1 MDGRLRS
8 LRATE
13 LAMARELRWWLAAVL
28 LACGAVAVAYLPPR
42 GAARGVGLRDEPFR
56 QTTAR
61 LRAQALAAQWR
72 TASLALRLPE
82 YRKRLQP
89 ELLRRRERDE
99 PGPALLVEAPDSV
112 AAFARQRLRATL
124 DTVSGQLGLGVTK
137 VSVGLVVDLWRYV
150 SANAGETPSQDF
162 ESPGYLFPDSSD
174 RTTCVALIP
183 AWRWTGTLAVQ
194 PQVRHQRVEDML
206 RTALG
211 PCAFYA
217 AYGTPGRGVRHWLA
231 KRGYDLA
238 RVPLWDRERPERPQD
253 SFVMYQDGT
262 RWWWGSVYRFPVTAM
277 GCPAGC
283 ALSCRAADGG
293 DRKAIDAPPPPACP
307 VLVHHEGVLGSLWPL
322 AVPEGDAGQVVAP
335 LCQPVP
341 YAPAW
346 CPVGG
351 VEGAGPEGG
360 PEHVFDSLV
369 SHLWLDR
376 ERPRPTPGRYQRH
389 ACRPIARIGKQVAG
403 RLKVLARRF
412 AGIGG
417 NVEPQIDYQT
427 YRDLGHAEPQLARDR
442 IQGGSQSLAGERRD
456 GIGCLDEQRGT
467 RLVSLTPPQ

>member
-217 AYGTPGRGVRHWLA
+217 AYGTPGKGVRHWLA

-262 RWWWGSVYRFPVTAM
+262 RWWWGSVYRFPVTAI
-277 GCPAGC
+277 GCLAGR
-283 ALSCRAADGG
+283 ALSCRAAVLSGAEEASDDSLPRFLESDPRGWWRRQRLLYSDRYLADVVREVGHDRFLRFWNSTDPVDTALATALKMPVGEWTERWQRRFVPRLPLGPAAPLSATVIGLLLGG
-293 DRKAIDAPPPPACP
+293 A
-307 VLVHHEGVLGSLWPL
+307 
-322 AVPEGDAGQVVAP
+322 AVAVVA
-335 LCQPVP
+335 
-341 YAPAW
+341 
-346 CPVGG
+346 VG
-351 VEGAGPEGG
+351 
-360 PEHVFDSLV
+360 
-369 SHLWLDR
+369 
-376 ERPRPTPGRYQRH
+376 
-389 ACRPIARIGKQVAG
+389 
-403 RLKVLARRF
+403 ARRR
-412 AGIGG
+412 
-417 NVEPQIDYQT
+417 Q
-427 YRDLGHAEPQLARDR
+427 
-442 IQGGSQSLAGERRD
+442 
-456 GIGCLDEQRGT
+456 
-467 RLVSLTPPQ
+467 VS

>member
-1 MDGRLRS
+1 
-8 LRATE
+8 
-13 LAMARELRWWLAAVL
+13 MARELRWWLAAVL

-217 AYGTPGRGVRHWLA
+217 AYGTPGKGVRHWLA

-262 RWWWGSVYRFPVTAM
+262 RWWWGSVYRFPVTAI
-277 GCPAGC
+277 GCLAGR
-283 ALSCRAADGG
+283 ALSCRAAVLSGAEEASDDSLPRFLESDPRGWWRRQRLLYSDRYLADVVREVGHDRFLRFWNSTDPVDTALATALKMPVGEWTERWQRRFVPRLPLGPAAPFSATVIGLLLGG
-293 DRKAIDAPPPPACP
+293 A
-307 VLVHHEGVLGSLWPL
+307 
-322 AVPEGDAGQVVAP
+322 AVAVVA
-335 LCQPVP
+335 
-341 YAPAW
+341 
-346 CPVGG
+346 VG
-351 VEGAGPEGG
+351 
-360 PEHVFDSLV
+360 
-369 SHLWLDR
+369 
-376 ERPRPTPGRYQRH
+376 
-389 ACRPIARIGKQVAG
+389 
-403 RLKVLARRF
+403 ARRR
-412 AGIGG
+412 
-417 NVEPQIDYQT
+417 Q
-427 YRDLGHAEPQLARDR
+427 
-442 IQGGSQSLAGERRD
+442 
-456 GIGCLDEQRGT
+456 
-467 RLVSLTPPQ
+467 VS

>member
-217 AYGTPGRGVRHWLA
+217 AYGTPGKGVRHWLA

-262 RWWWGSVYRFPVTAM
+262 RWWWGSVYRFPVTAI
-277 GCPAGC
+277 GCLAGR
-283 ALSCRAADGG
+283 ALSCRAAVLSGAEEASDDSLPRFLESDPRGWWRGQRLLYSDRYLADVVREVGHDRFLRFWNSTDPVDTALATALKMPVGEWTERWQRRFVPRLPLGPAAPLSATVIGLLLGG
-293 DRKAIDAPPPPACP
+293 A
-307 VLVHHEGVLGSLWPL
+307 
-322 AVPEGDAGQVVAP
+322 AVAVVA
-335 LCQPVP
+335 
-341 YAPAW
+341 
-346 CPVGG
+346 VG
-351 VEGAGPEGG
+351 
-360 PEHVFDSLV
+360 
-369 SHLWLDR
+369 
-376 ERPRPTPGRYQRH
+376 
-389 ACRPIARIGKQVAG
+389 
-403 RLKVLARRF
+403 ARRR
-412 AGIGG
+412 
-417 NVEPQIDYQT
+417 Q
-427 YRDLGHAEPQLARDR
+427 
-442 IQGGSQSLAGERRD
+442 
-456 GIGCLDEQRGT
+456 
-467 RLVSLTPPQ
+467 VS

>member
-1 MDGRLRS
+1 
-8 LRATE
+8 
-13 LAMARELRWWLAAVL
+13 MARELRWWLAAVL

-262 RWWWGSVYRFPVTAM
+262 RWWWGSVYRFPVTAI
-277 GCPAGC
+277 GCLAGR
-283 ALSCRAADGG
+283 ALSCRAAVLSGAEEASDDSLPRFLESDPRGWWRRQRLLYSDRYLADVVREVGHDRFLRFWNSTDPVDTALATALKMPVGEWTERWQRRFVPRLPLGPAAPFSATVIGLLLGG
-293 DRKAIDAPPPPACP
+293 A
-307 VLVHHEGVLGSLWPL
+307 
-322 AVPEGDAGQVVAP
+322 AVAVVA
-335 LCQPVP
+335 
-341 YAPAW
+341 
-346 CPVGG
+346 VG
-351 VEGAGPEGG
+351 
-360 PEHVFDSLV
+360 
-369 SHLWLDR
+369 
-376 ERPRPTPGRYQRH
+376 
-389 ACRPIARIGKQVAG
+389 
-403 RLKVLARRF
+403 ARRR
-412 AGIGG
+412 
-417 NVEPQIDYQT
+417 Q
-427 YRDLGHAEPQLARDR
+427 
-442 IQGGSQSLAGERRD
+442 
-456 GIGCLDEQRGT
+456 
-467 RLVSLTPPQ
+467 VS